1 MTICTFNQTLRS
13 LRGDMRVSTGCK
25 LLLLQLG
32 SLIDL
37 PFMIDVSDR
46 DIKIGEKLLFILET
60 LVIDA

>member
-25 LLLLQLG
+25 LLLLLLG

>member
-13 LRGDMRVSTGCK
+13 LGGDMRVSTGCK